1 MADESIA
8 PIVRPRAS
16 NYAVSDGILAV
27 LERTTDKNDFYRAS
41 FFATRHTRGRA
52 RRAARMEAILDQ
64 QAELLRVGEDL
75 IRESS
80 RKLRDAAGPDALRQ
94 AYELYRGFFEAV
106 DWTEPWLVAV
116 LSLHATLLL
125 VAVATRKSETAQT
138 CVFALCAFLVFIAE
152 RLNGLASKHWR
163 AFSTQDYF
171 DKQGVFTTTVFCV
184 PLIAVLVVVLVNF
197 LRLMASMMIQAKR
210 AQLKQR
216 ARAEAKKE
224 R

>member
-27 LERTTDKNDFYRAS
+27 LDPERTTDKNEIRIVFRH
-41 FFATRHTRGRA
+41 RHTRGRA

-64 QAELLRVGEDL
+64 QAELLRVGEEL

-116 LSLHATLLL
+116 LSLHAMLLL

-152 RLNGLASKHWR
+152 RLNGLASAHWR

-171 DKQGVFTTTVFCV
+171 DKEGVFTTTVFCV